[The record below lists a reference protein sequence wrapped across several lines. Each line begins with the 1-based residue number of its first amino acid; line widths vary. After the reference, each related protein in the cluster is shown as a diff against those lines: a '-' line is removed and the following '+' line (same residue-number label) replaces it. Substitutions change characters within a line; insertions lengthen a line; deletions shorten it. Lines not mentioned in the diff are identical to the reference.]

1 MRRGI
6 KTTRI
11 TEITA
16 EEHAAV
22 LQEAITSFDVNPYA
36 LEWHYV
42 HLAFKTNDNNVSET
56 ARALGMH
63 RRTVQRI
70 LEKRSPP
77 R

>member
-1 MRRGI
+1 
-6 KTTRI
+6 
-11 TEITA
+11 
-16 EEHAAV
+16 V